1 MIAEPIGQ
9 YLGGPLDGRD
19 VGRGRSIYRLED
31 GTPCAPSHGT
41 RRTTYGRWQP
51 GEHGIYARVT
61 RWSGVSYRWIAAP
74 APARNE
80 SGARSV
86 ARRPGRSA

>member
-9 YLGGPLDGRD
+9 YLGGPLDGQD

-31 GTPCAPSHGT
+31 GSPCAPSHGS

-51 GEHGIYARVT
+51 GERGIYSRVT
-61 RWSGVSYRWIAAP
+61 RWSGVSYRWTP
-74 APARNE
+74 APARRA
-80 SGARSV
+80 GRTV
-86 ARRPGRSA
+86 ARRTGRST